1 MNVHILSRRKR
12 AVVKRSAC
20 LELAELA
27 ADASILLGIRWAV
40 VGRFRQRT
48 LSQLVEELRRCRSL
62 GSTLELPHNLDFF
75 PELDFEVPQVRN
87 SCLFLVL
94 VAKSVPSIS
103 EVDPSRFLSLDGI
116 SSIAKVDSAIF
127 KTLSKE
133 LVEIGEPVG

>member
-27 ADASILLGIRWAV
+27 ADASILLGIKWAV
-40 VGRFRQRT
+40 VSRFKQRT
-48 LSQLVEELRRCRSL
+48 LSQLIEELRRCRSQ
-62 GSTLELPHNLDFF
+62 GSTLELPQNLNFF

-103 EVDPSRFLSLDGI
+103 DLDPSRFPSLDYI
-116 SSIAKVDSAIF
+116 SSVAKVDSAIF
-127 KTLSKE
+127 KALSKE
-133 LVEIGEPVG
+133 LVEIGEPAV